1 MADKVGMIL
10 CLFIVICWIP
20 TSPTASEAVPDGLVY
35 TEVKKT
41 LVQGFQ
47 GVLTCRFYR
56 DPIAVYWK
64 KGPDPDNR
72 DLMVVWHNG
81 KVSGPR
87 FEDGS
92 YDIDDGYSLIIKNVS
107 AEDTGRMYC
116 IVSNYNGI
124 LIENYT
130 DIAVTDTPVTTIQN
144 AILQM
149 REATFGILQ
158 CIVHIKAERVSWKR
172 VTTSSAND
180 SLVVIANSKDD
191 AEVNGTNYDLNTYNM
206 TQDNSLVIRDVQ
218 VHHGGLYVCEATDF
232 DTGIS
237 FRNETFL
244 SVVAQPLA
252 PFPTI
257 QGCVYTGKYGSTNE
271 YCTLVAKS
279 EMTLTCEANGYY
291 PALHLY
297 FLYGSRQVEPL
308 ETREIDNTDGT
319 RNKTVT
325 IAAVGSKELYTCAA
339 SIIPGGS
346 EDESTTVLLHDER
359 KSKPTAVIITMILLA
374 FLTFCAICFFIWR
387 KRTKRTS
394 TRYSS
399 VSQEMKS
406 VKDLTDEELQIL
418 DQRVGEVMLK
428 HYERIYG
435 AVEIKTFEDD
445 KIIREI
451 TSSLFDSDI
460 MLSYWQQRKT
470 STLSQYGM
478 VVRQGL
484 TAGNM
489 SGHAWPSDEELRSIS
504 RHLNEESLKKIGKK
518 LQLEIDSKPDDVKDD
533 NKIVECLL
541 KWRNKIAHKTFVEK
555 HEQLSSAF
563 GSVKL
568 KGLIPVLRGNFMYK
582 AELVET
588 AFQLVI
594 QDLLPVAEALEIP
607 FTRLVSYRPAF
618 HPSNLEIGTIDLLSK
633 LMFRIKEDT
642 SNKEQDSLK
651 MHGDRRDIFCKKL
664 GDFQYRNVATLGMC
678 VYEMSYGE
686 LFRIANALERSTE
699 DESDRVK
706 ACSGGDFQRNKV
718 TPAPGNDQGE
728 EIGSANHGTLLT
740 PSQLEN
746 VEDIQ
751 TEQIVITGS
760 LSGIPNKEPI
770 MNKSRDSLSEES
782 ITLQRILKVT
792 VEDMVDIESSS
803 RPTTLSLLKIW
814 KEKPREVVFNYRA
827 ALAYELLQNKMSRL
841 ADQVLAGEYI
851 KEETSHEFIL
861 NIVESLTRDQLM
873 ILGNL
878 LKLSKGNWHKETP
891 LDDITKQICDWVAD
905 WTKKMKGNSK
915 SVFKCLK
922 KLQDDVIDIT
932 RFTTVSKKH
941 RDLNDRLLDSGFL
954 ALAREVMI
962 IEQQLA
968 WM

>member
-489 SGHAWPSDEELRSIS
+489 SG
-504 RHLNEESLKKIGKK
+504 
-518 LQLEIDSKPDDVKDD
+518 
-533 NKIVECLL
+533 
-541 KWRNKIAHKTFVEK
+541 
-555 HEQLSSAF
+555 
-563 GSVKL
+563 
-568 KGLIPVLRGNFMYK
+568 LIPVLRGNFMYK

>member
-56 DPIAVYWK
+56 DPIAVYWE

-107 AEDTGRMYC
+107 AEDIGRMYC

-130 DIAVTDTPVTTIQN
+130 DISVTDTPVATIPH
-144 AILQM
+144 ATLQM

-180 SLVVIANSKDD
+180 SLVVIANNKDD
-191 AEVNGTNYDLNTYNM
+191 AEVNGTNYDLDTYNM
-206 TQDNSLVIRDVQ
+206 TQDNTLIIRDVQ

-257 QGCVYTGKYGSTNE
+257 QGCVYTGKYSSTNE

-297 FLYGSRQVEPL
+297 FLYGSKQVEPL

-339 SIIPGGS
+339 SNIPGGS

-359 KSKPTAVIITMILLA
+359 KSKPTALIITMI
-374 FLTFCAICFFIWR
+374 C
-387 KRTKRTS
+387 
-394 TRYSS
+394 
-399 VSQEMKS
+399 

-470 STLSQYGM
+470 STLSQYSM

-484 TAGNM
+484 TAGNK

-541 KWRNKIAHKTFVEK
+541 KWRNKIAHKTFEEK
-555 HEQLSSAF
+555 HEQLSSAL

-594 QDLLPVAEALEIP
+594 HDLLPVAEALEIP
-607 FTRLVSYRPAF
+607 FTRLVSCRPAF
-618 HPSNLEIGTIDLLSK
+618 HPSHLEIGTIDLLSK

-642 SNKEQDSLK
+642 NKESDSLK

-686 LFRIANALERSTE
+686 LFRIANALEQTAE
-699 DESDRVK
+699 DERDRVK
-706 ACSGGDFQRNKV
+706 ACSGSDFQRNKV
-718 TPAPGNDQGE
+718 TPVSGNGQGE
-728 EIGSANHGTLLT
+728 EIVSANHGTPLT
-740 PSQLEN
+740 SSHLEDR
-746 VEDIQ
+746 EDIQ
-751 TEQIVITGS
+751 TENIGMTGS
-760 LSGIPNKEPI
+760 SSGIPNKEPI
-770 MNKSRDSLSEES
+770 MNKSRDSLSEEL
-782 ITLQRILKVT
+782 IKLQRILKLT

-803 RPTTLSLLKIW
+803 EPTTLSLLKIW
-814 KEKPREVVFNYRA
+814 KEKPRQAVFNYRA
-827 ALAYELLQNKMSRL
+827 ALVYELRQNKMSRL
-841 ADQVLAGEYI
+841 ADQVLAGKYI
-851 KEETSHEFIL
+851 NEETSHEFIR
-861 NIVESLTRDQLM
+861 NIVESQTLDQLK
-873 ILGNL
+873 ILGVL
-878 LKLSKGNWHKETP
+878 LELSKGNNWHTETSVG
-891 LDDITKQICDWVAD
+891 DITKQICDRVAD
-905 WTKKMKGNSK
+905 WTKKMKRDSK
-915 SVFKCLK
+915 AAVGKDMK
-922 KLQDDVIDIT
+922 KLKHDIVDVT
-932 RFTTVSKKH
+932 GFTPLSKKH
-941 RDLNDRLLDSGFL
+941 RDMNDRLLEHGFL
-954 ALAREVMI
+954 ALAREIMI